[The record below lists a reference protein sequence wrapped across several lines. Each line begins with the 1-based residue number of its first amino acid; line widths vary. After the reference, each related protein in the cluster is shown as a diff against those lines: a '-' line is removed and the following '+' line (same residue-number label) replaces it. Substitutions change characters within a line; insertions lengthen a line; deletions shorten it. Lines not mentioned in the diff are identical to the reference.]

1 MFSPTPLR
9 DILLVAGFELREML
23 RSRRAYSVIALYLL
37 VAALA
42 TFAFVQ
48 ILVQADA
55 VVKNPAS
62 FIIGGRPGQGRG
74 ETLAPPPAIASAPS
88 QAVLFSRRSPFRG
101 LLSSMMTD
109 QDTLA
114 FVLSKP
120 PIALFYTL
128 VSFVTLPFLIMI
140 TSSET
145 IAQEHQSRGVRF
157 IAMRTGRAEFV
168 LGKVLGQ
175 GFLMGLVT
183 LLSGGMC
190 LAIAAWKLS
199 DFEWGPGVSAVLL
212 FWPRIAAYGAP
223 FLGLAALCSMN
234 SSSSLTA
241 RAFSLLGLGGMMFVN
256 GLTAFLADTPSA
268 SLFNALDLFVPN
280 SHQNAL
286 WRPDFASVASTM
298 AVLATLTALY
308 LAIGL
313 FFYRRRDL

>member
-37 VAALA
+37 VATLA
-42 TFAFVQ
+42 TLAFVQ

-74 ETLAPPPAIASAPS
+74 GILTPPPAIASAPS
-88 QAVLFSRRSPFRG
+88 QAVLFSRNSPFRG
-101 LLSSMMTD
+101 LLSSMLTEK
-109 QDTLA
+109 DTLA
-114 FVLSKP
+114 FILSKP

-128 VSFVTLPFLIMI
+128 ISFMTLPFLIMI

-145 IAQEHQSRGVRF
+145 IAQEHQTRGVRF

-168 LGKVLGQ
+168 LGKALGQ

-190 LAIAAWKLS
+190 LAIAAWQLS

-223 FLGLAALCSMN
+223 FIGLAALCSMN
-234 SSSSLTA
+234 SSSALTA
-241 RAFSLLGLGGMMFVN
+241 RAFSLLGLGGMWMIHTIASVYN
-256 GLTAFLADTPSA
+256 GVDVPPILNL
-268 SLFNALDLFVPN
+268 LDLGVPN

-286 WRPDFASVASTM
+286 WRPDIASVGSTM